1 MFNGLSMAM
10 SHARLLMGMSMPW
23 ALRARAT
30 LLESICKT
38 LQAANRRCLWLPH
51 LVEDVNLV
59 EDVVFDPRY
68 TEAMLGM
75 DLLDMMLDNTGNL
88 TPVPVQTLATSETC
102 LASENHAC
110 WSLLFIREWAL
121 ENQCH
126 WLALDVLV
134 YFECLEVWRAEHVR
148 RYAQCGAVCCFRK
161 C

>member
-1 MFNGLSMAM
+1 MFSGLSMAM

-38 LQAANRRCLWLPH
+38 WLAANRRCQWLPH
-51 LVEDVNLV
+51 LVEGVIWLRMSFLSQDTLRLCLV
-59 EDVVFDPRY
+59 W
-68 TEAMLGM
+68 TSWTWCSTTH
-75 DLLDMMLDNTGNL
+75 DLTQ
-88 TPVPVQTLATSETC
+88 VPVQTLATSETC

-110 WSLLFIREWAL
+110 WSLLLIREWAL

-126 WLALDVLV
+126 WLVLDVLV
-134 YFECLEVWRAEHVR
+134 YFEYFGFWRAEHVG
-148 RYAQCGAVCCFRK
+148 RYAQCGAVCCFGK

>member
-10 SHARLLMGMSMPW
+10 SHARLLMGMLMPW

-30 LLESICKT
+30 LLESRCKT
-38 LQAANRRCLWLPH
+38 LLASNRRCQWLPH
-51 LVEDVNLV
+51 LVEHVIWLRMSFLSQDTLRLCLV
-59 EDVVFDPRY
+59 WTSWTWCSTTHY
-68 TEAMLGM
+68 
-75 DLLDMMLDNTGNL
+75 L
-88 TPVPVQTLATSETC
+88 TQVPVQTLATSETC

-110 WSLLFIREWAL
+110 WSLLLIREWAL

-126 WLALDVLV
+126 WLVLDVLV
-134 YFECLEVWRAEHVR
+134 YFEYFEFWRAEHVC

>member
-1 MFNGLSMAM
+1 MAM

-110 WSLLFIREWAL
+110 
-121 ENQCH
+121 
-126 WLALDVLV
+126 
-134 YFECLEVWRAEHVR
+134 
-148 RYAQCGAVCCFRK
+148 
-161 C
+161 